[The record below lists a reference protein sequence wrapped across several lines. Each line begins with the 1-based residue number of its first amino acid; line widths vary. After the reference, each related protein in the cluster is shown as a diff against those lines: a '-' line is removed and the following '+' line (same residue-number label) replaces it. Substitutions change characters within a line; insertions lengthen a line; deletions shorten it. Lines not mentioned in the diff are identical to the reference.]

1 MNKINFNMMK
11 KINKFLIITLGVLTF
26 YSCSFDD
33 TAQDL
38 LASDLVAGGPYY
50 FQFANASKSLKT
62 GVAPSG
68 DLVEIEESIDVVLLG
83 APLSEDVTV
92 NLAVDPS
99 TTISSSMYSLSA
111 ESVTILAGETSGSIT
126 VTSVASAMPQGETLK
141 LVLNLDAGDY
151 NATAG
156 TTLTYDM
163 LRIVYC
169 PIATGTWTI
178 NGTDDWGDGWNDGTI
193 VVNINDVITNYT
205 LADGSVYS
213 ATIDVPSD
221 TTKLEFSWQQ
231 GAWDSEVIF
240 TITDPLGRVVL
251 SVQYPTSGGDLG
263 YEPCDWVD

>member
-1 MNKINFNMMK
+1 MMK
-11 KINKFLIITLGVLTF
+11 KINKYLIIALGVLTF

-126 VTSVASAMPQGETLK
+126 VTSVASAMPQGETLR

-151 NATAG
+151 NATA
-156 TTLTYDM
+156 
-163 LRIVYC
+163 
-169 PIATGTWTI
+169 
-178 NGTDDWGDGWNDGTI
+178 
-193 VVNINDVITNYT
+193 
-205 LADGSVYS
+205 
-213 ATIDVPSD
+213 
-221 TTKLEFSWQQ
+221 
-231 GAWDSEVIF
+231 
-240 TITDPLGRVVL
+240 
-251 SVQYPTSGGDLG
+251 
-263 YEPCDWVD
+263 